1 MSSAHDLCQCKK
13 WLLRLVELALDK
25 GWGVNHCPTGGLL
38 LRKHDLP
45 PIFTCMAMG
54 KTSYL
59 LRTDSKRYR
68 SGGWNG

>member
-1 MSSAHDLCQCKK
+1 MPSAHDLCQCKK
-13 WLLRLVELALDK
+13 WLLRLVEFALDK
-25 GWGVNHCPTGGLL
+25 GREVRHCPIGGVL

-45 PIFTCMAMG
+45 LIFTYMAMG